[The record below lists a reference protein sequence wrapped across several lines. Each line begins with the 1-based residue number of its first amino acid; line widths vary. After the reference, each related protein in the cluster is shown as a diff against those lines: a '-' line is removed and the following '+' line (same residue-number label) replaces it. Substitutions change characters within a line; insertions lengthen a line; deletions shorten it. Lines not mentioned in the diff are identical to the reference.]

1 MHLTAET
8 RLNAIL
14 DGTGAGTWEYNL
26 DTGEI
31 IFNERWATM
40 LGYTLEELSPLSFQ
54 TWEKLSHPTDIESA
68 NQALTAYLSGD
79 AHQFECVV
87 RMLHKDGD
95 WRYIHTR
102 GTLFNN
108 DQTAESR
115 WLMGTHLDVTR
126 EKLSQHQM
134 EQLAKSLPG
143 IIYTFVRE
151 PGGRYFF
158 SYLSEK
164 TWDFYGLTAEECLD
178 DPDKIFNLIH
188 PDDLPRVHESI
199 AVSAQ
204 TLDESRPEKDADG
217 RISWHGMTINIDT
230 EKNLELELEQLSITD
245 ELTGLYN
252 RRYMLRK
259 LQESVAQGERYG
271 DTFSLISLDIDFFK
285 TINDSYGHPT
295 GDAVL
300 QRFADI
306 IESRTRKSDIVAR
319 TGGEEFIIFMP
330 NTGLSE
336 AGHVAESL
344 RIALQTESFVSDE
357 GETFG
362 ITFSAGVV
370 NWSGAESQ
378 TTSVRDLLS
387 ACDQSM
393 YAAKRAG
400 RNRVV
405 ANGNGE

>member
-1 MHLTAET
+1 
-8 RLNAIL
+8 
-14 DGTGAGTWEYNL
+14 
-26 DTGEI
+26 
-31 IFNERWATM
+31 
-40 LGYTLEELSPLSFQ
+40 
-54 TWEKLSHPTDIESA
+54 
-68 NQALTAYLSGD
+68 
-79 AHQFECVV
+79 
-87 RMLHKDGD
+87 
-95 WRYIHTR
+95 
-102 GTLFNN
+102 
-108 DQTAESR
+108 
-115 WLMGTHLDVTR
+115 
-126 EKLSQHQM
+126 M

-143 IIYTFVRE
+143 IIYTFVLE
-151 PGGRYFF
+151 PNGRYYF
-158 SYLSEK
+158 SYLSDK
-164 TWDFYGLTAEECLD
+164 TWDFYGLTAHECLS
-178 DPDKIFNLIH
+178 DPEKIFNLIH

-199 AVSAQ
+199 AQSAETLEEWVCEYRVQ
-204 TLDESRPEKDADG
+204 TQHGSYWLKGVSRPEKDPDG

-230 EKNLELELEQLSITD
+230 QKNLELELEQLSITD

-259 LQESVAQGERYG
+259 LEESVAQGKRYG

-285 TINDSYGHPT
+285 AINDSHGHPT

-300 QRFADI
+300 KRFADI

-330 NTGLSE
+330 STGLSE
-336 AGHVAESL
+336 ASQVAESL

-357 GETFG
+357 GKTFN

-370 NWSGAESQ
+370 NWSGSETQA
-378 TTSVRDLLS
+378 TSVRDLLA

-405 ANGNGE
+405 ADGDG